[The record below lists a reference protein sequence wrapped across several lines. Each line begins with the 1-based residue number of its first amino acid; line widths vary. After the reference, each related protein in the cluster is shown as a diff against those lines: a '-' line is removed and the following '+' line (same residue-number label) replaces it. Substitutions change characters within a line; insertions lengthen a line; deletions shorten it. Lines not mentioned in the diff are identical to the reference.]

1 MAIRDG
7 ARRCEMGRLTS
18 RNASEI
24 YELPLELAPVESF
37 GLRSAVAVDRD
48 ALHLA

>member
-7 ARRCEMGRLTS
+7 ARRCEMGRLS

-37 GLRSAVAVDRD
+37 GLRSAVAADRD